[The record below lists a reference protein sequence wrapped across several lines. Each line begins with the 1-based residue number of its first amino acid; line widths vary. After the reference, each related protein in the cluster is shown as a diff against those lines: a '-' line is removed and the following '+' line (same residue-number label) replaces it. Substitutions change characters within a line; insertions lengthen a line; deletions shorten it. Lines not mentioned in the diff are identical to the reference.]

1 MYYVSLVI
9 YLFYV
14 FQLGLLLTFN
24 GIKFL
29 TRYLGQ
35 KSGLY
40 CEFGIDSSFF
50 QFGPQDKK

>member
-29 TRYLGQ
+29 PRSLGQ
-35 KSGLY
+35 KSGFY
-40 CEFGIDSSFF
+40 CEFRIDSSFF
-50 QFGPQDKK
+50 QFGAQDKK